1 MRTLK
6 WMVMS
11 ILILAACNMPPS
23 LPRDLIPAKTFIGA
37 DKQQFYFM
45 YESGALRDHLKSGQ
59 LGSPKIRPVKRPV
72 WRGCHDCRRV
82 AAPQVDK

>member
-1 MRTLK
+1 MAIPRRQFEF
-6 WMVMS
+6 S
-11 ILILAACNMPPS
+11 PS
-23 LPRDLIPAKTFIGA
+23 VQLFLTNLPTIRKVQKMLD
-37 DKQQFYFM
+37 
-45 YESGALRDHLKSGQ
+45 LRDHLKSGQ